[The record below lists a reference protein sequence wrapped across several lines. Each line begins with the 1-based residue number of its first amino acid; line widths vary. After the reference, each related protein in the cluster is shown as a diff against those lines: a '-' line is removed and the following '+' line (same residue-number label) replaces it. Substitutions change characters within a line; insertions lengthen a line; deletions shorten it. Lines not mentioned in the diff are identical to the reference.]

1 MHGIVRAGAAAASA
15 GTLSPE
21 VLAAMQATLSD
32 SSIANAAD
40 QLADQEAQLC
50 YLQESNAMIAMERD
64 QLLSMNRKMMA
75 LLVQQCREVAAAV
88 LADDGGSSRNI
99 SGGPFMKAPRRCLSL
114 EVRQGPRQ

>member
-75 LLVQQCREVAAAV
+75 LLVQQCREVAVAV
-88 LADDGGSSRNI
+88 LADGGSSRNI
-99 SGGPFMKAPRRCLSL
+99 SGGPFIKAPRRCLSL
-114 EVRQGPRQ
+114 EVRHGPRQ